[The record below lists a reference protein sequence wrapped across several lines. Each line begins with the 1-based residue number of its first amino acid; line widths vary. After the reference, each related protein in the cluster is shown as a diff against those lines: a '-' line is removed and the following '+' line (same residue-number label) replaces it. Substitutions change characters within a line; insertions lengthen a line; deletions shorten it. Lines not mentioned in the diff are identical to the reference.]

1 MILLNTFNM
10 KKGYVIILVIV
21 LVVFPSHAAVFSK
34 IQQKS
39 LLLEKFT
46 TFNGLSDNH
55 INDLVKDK
63 FGIIWLATDF
73 GVTRYDGVNFN
84 KIDEVVFPIQ
94 FRNKKV
100 LAIIPYLNQLLFH
113 VKDAGII
120 SYHPLTNSTS
130 ILTEYPVLKVHVIG
144 NSVYYYRDNGF
155 LYLQKNST
163 RQQSFF
169 IGKISYFEFNH
180 YQDGLYFLIRNRGF
194 IKFNITTNK
203 IELNVTNKLLFQD
216 IGFPIKS
223 SSNLFLM
230 KNKLFKI
237 HRNGE
242 IIESQQKIIDENI
255 TYFGFD
261 LQYQPLYIVKTK
273 TIFSKSFDFNNLINR
288 YQLQDHELR
297 KIIQVDPKTYF
308 VLTNQGLL
316 KFSLKKQISE
326 KITISKIV
334 NPNDIQVR
342 RRIIPV
348 SANEQLY
355 LGYPGIIHI
364 KGGKRHFTNYE
375 NRPLPCYDG
384 IKIGNTIYI
393 ISEGV
398 GLFKYDLPTKKL
410 TKKITAS
417 IGPKSNFVAIAPYKN
432 GLVLVSEEKIVF
444 YDPITLTEKTVVFTK
459 KQTPYCVKHDTHLNQ
474 LLIGTKDKLL
484 IYNILNENR
493 LRLYKTIST
502 SYEIRDI
509 LISKNGQALNLAT
522 SNGYYRLNRVT
533 YSPIFH
539 YSDHENKSNNLVC
552 TVNEAKNG
560 SIWLTT
566 FSGILHYTPA
576 NNKLVVI
583 NQKND
588 LHNIEY
594 NYKAAAWL
602 GNDLYVGGLNNYE
615 VIHTALFKTKT
626 CENKLYLSSYTI
638 TSFTQKDCY
647 LLQPN
652 SNKTSINYR
661 TDNEELTLHFSN
673 KNLAEASTLPYKY
686 KINNGQ
692 WKTMENATIRFAYL
706 PYGTYELTVQI
717 IDQLDTQIALK
728 DFTIVAEIP
737 FYKKQVFFITLLVI
751 LLLFFV
757 LIIFLFIQRTRVI
770 EATKKRI
777 AMDLHDEAGTI
788 LTRTLLFVRMNNQK
802 GKTAFTEK
810 IESNI
815 QELLFSI
822 RAFMSSLSIK
832 NATSYLLGDELQE
845 FFYKNSQESDR
856 IFLFTNLI
864 QHDITISNEMY
875 RDIKLCI
882 YEITNNFIKHS
893 NGEKLTVFL
902 QMKSNNISLLFEDSG
917 TNFDPKNTRS
927 GNGLR
932 NINKRTE
939 RNKGTFK
946 IEKQGDNSI
955 FSIIFPI

>member
-1 MILLNTFNM
+1 MKNKYVLLLINIVIYTYSCVVVYGNTTKNT
-10 KKGYVIILVIV
+10 L
-21 LVVFPSHAAVFSK
+21 A
-34 IQQKS
+34 
-39 LLLEKFT
+39 LEKFT
-46 TFNGLSDNH
+46 TLNGLSDNH
-55 INDLVKDK
+55 INDLYKDK
-63 FGIIWLATDF
+63 NGFVWIATDF
-73 GVTRYDGVNFN
+73 GVTRFDGVHFN
-84 KIDEVVFPIQ
+84 KLDDLPCPPLFK
-94 FRNKKV
+94 NKKV
-100 LAIIPYLNQLLFH
+100 EAIHVFGNQLLFQ
-113 VKDAGII
+113 VKNTGII
-120 SYHPLTNSTS
+120 SFDPATS
-130 ILTEYPVLKVHVIG
+130 SFKIITDSPVRKICVVNQSI
-144 NSVYYYRDNGF
+144 YYYKDNGF
-155 LYLQKNST
+155 LYEYRANDHLTSY
-163 RQQSFF
+163 F
-169 IGKISYFEFNH
+169 IGKLNYFEFNL
-180 YQDGLYFLIRNRGF
+180 QKDGLYFLIRNKGF
-194 IKFNITTNK
+194 IKFHLATKKVVFQMNAN
-203 IELNVTNKLLFQD
+203 ELFSD
-216 IGFPIKS
+216 ISYPINSPK
-223 SSNLFLM
+223 NLFLR
-230 KNKLFKI
+230 KNTIYEISTTGKI
-237 HRNGE
+237 APSNYYTL
-242 IIESQQKIIDENI
+242 DEQV
-255 TYFGFD
+255 TFFGFD
-261 LQYQPLYIVKTK
+261 LKNEPIYILKTK
-273 TIFSKSFDFNNLINR
+273 TIKYKSLDFNNLINR
-288 YQLQDHELR
+288 FQLQDHELR

-326 KITISKIV
+326 KINISKIV

-355 LGYPGIIHI
+355 LGYPGIIHVI
-364 KGGKRHFTNYE
+364 GGERHFTNYE

-393 ISEGV
+393 ISEGA

-410 TKKITAS
+410 TKIITPT
-417 IGPKSNFVAIAPYKN
+417 IGSLSNFDAIAPYKN

-444 YDPITLTEKTVVFTK
+444 YDPITLTEKTVFFTK

-484 IYNILNENR
+484 IYNVINENQ
-493 LRLYKTIST
+493 LCLYKTIST

-509 LISKNGQALNLAT
+509 LISKNGQTLNLAT
-522 SNGYYRLNRVT
+522 SNGYYRFNRVT

-566 FSGILHYTPA
+566 FSGILHYTPS

-583 NQKND
+583 NQKNG

-626 CENKLYLSSYTI
+626 RENKLYLSSYTI
-638 TSFTQKDCY
+638 NSFTEKEYY

-652 SNKTSINYR
+652 STKTSINYR
-661 TDNEELTLHFSN
+661 TDNQELTLHFSN
-673 KNLAEASTLPYKY
+673 INLAEASTLPYKY
-686 KINNGQ
+686 KINNGA
-692 WKTMENATIRFAYL
+692 WMSMKNGTIRFAYL
-706 PYGTYELTVQI
+706 PYGRYELTVQI
-717 IDQLDTQIALK
+717 INQLDTQIALK
-728 DFTIVAEIP
+728 NYTIVAEIP